1 MTVTARDVA
10 KKAGVSPAA
19 ASLVFR
25 GKPGVGDATRD
36 HVLAVAR
43 EMGFEYSA
51 PNEARRTSTLQLII
65 YKRHG
70 KVVSETPFFEQ
81 LTKGV
86 SDETYRLGYHR
97 LSISYFYAAEHPS
110 EQLKSLR
117 STKCAGIILSPPR
130 CGPPTSPSSSGLG
143 YPSCFSTGG
152 FLKEKRLGRD

>member
-43 EMGFEYSA
+43 EMGFESRSQR
-51 PNEARRTSTLQLII
+51 ERGRTSTLQLII

-86 SDETYRLGYHR
+86 STRRTGSATTGY
-97 LSISYFYAAEHPS
+97 PS
-110 EQLKSLR
+110 R
-117 STKCAGIILSPPR
+117 TSTPQSTHQSSSRACEAPSARESSSSPPR

-152 FLKEKRLGRD
+152 FPQRETTRS

>member
-1 MTVTARDVA
+1 MAVTARDVA

-25 GKPGVGDATRD
+25 GKPGVGDETRER
-36 HVLAVAR
+36 VLAVAR

-51 PNEARRTSTLQLII
+51 PSEVRRTSTLQLII
-65 YKRHG
+65 YKKHG

-97 LSISYFYAAEHPS
+97 LSISYFYAVSTPPS
-110 EQLKSLR
+110 SSR
-117 STKCAGIILSPPR
+117 ACAAPSARASSFSPPR
-130 CGPPTSPSSSGLG
+130 CALPTSPSSSGSAC
-143 YPSCFSTGG
+143 PWSFSTGG
-152 FLKEKRLGRD
+152 SPPNGTTRS